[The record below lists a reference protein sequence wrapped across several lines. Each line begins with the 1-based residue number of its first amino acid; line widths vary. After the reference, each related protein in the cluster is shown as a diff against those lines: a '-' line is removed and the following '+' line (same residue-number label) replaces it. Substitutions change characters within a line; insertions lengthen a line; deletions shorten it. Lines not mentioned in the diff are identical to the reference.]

1 MKSICYIVPY
11 FGRLPENFQIWLLG
25 CKYNPT
31 IDWIIYTDDNRCFDY
46 PKNVKV
52 QYCSFEEMKKRIQSF
67 YDFEVDL
74 SRPWRLA
81 LMKPAYGEIF
91 SDDLKGYDFWGYCD
105 IDLMWGDIRKFY
117 TEEILNNYE
126 RIGFQGHSTLFPN
139 NIKLNLQYRTI
150 IPNQINYI
158 DVFSGKLDF
167 SWDESGINMIYTYL
181 NKKSLEFREVCFAHL
196 DKYKKGFYIKHR
208 PKNEDNY
215 NCYQI
220 FKWEKGKL
228 IRYSLVGST
237 IRKEEMMYIH
247 FWCRPMDYKVTDTS
261 GNMPIYIYP
270 DVMTDKKLDIS
281 QKTLHKYGT
290 RSQLLFVFDMI
301 CKNRKKLSFKKIF
314 VLIKRYVEKK

>member
-1 MKSICYIVPY
+1 MEYCQKIFRYGFWGVNIILQLISLSIRSKLFRISS
-11 FGRLPENFQIWLLG
+11 L
-25 CKYNPT
+25 CKYNPS
-31 IDWIIYTDDNRCFDY
+31 IDWIIYTDDKRCFDY

-117 TEEILNNYE
+117 TEEILNNFE

-196 DKYKKGFYIKHR
+196 EKYKKGF
-208 PKNEDNY
+208 
-215 NCYQI
+215 
-220 FKWEKGKL
+220 
-228 IRYSLVGST
+228 
-237 IRKEEMMYIH
+237 
-247 FWCRPMDYKVTDTS
+247 
-261 GNMPIYIYP
+261 
-270 DVMTDKKLDIS
+270 
-281 QKTLHKYGT
+281 
-290 RSQLLFVFDMI
+290 
-301 CKNRKKLSFKKIF
+301 
-314 VLIKRYVEKK
+314 

>member
-11 FGRLPENFQIWLLG
+11 FGILPENFQIWLLG

-31 IDWIIYTDDNRCFDY
+31 IDWIIYTDDKRCFDY

-117 TEEILNNYE
+117 TEEILNNFE

-167 SWDESGINMIYTYL
+167 SWDESGINMIVL
-181 NKKSLEFREVCFAHL
+181 SSL
-196 DKYKKGFYIKHR
+196 
-208 PKNEDNY
+208 
-215 NCYQI
+215 
-220 FKWEKGKL
+220 
-228 IRYSLVGST
+228 
-237 IRKEEMMYIH
+237 
-247 FWCRPMDYKVTDTS
+247 
-261 GNMPIYIYP
+261 
-270 DVMTDKKLDIS
+270 DV
-281 QKTLHKYGT
+281 
-290 RSQLLFVFDMI
+290 FVDVEPVDVDEQPTNANANAAVAI
-301 CKNRKKLSFKKIF
+301 
-314 VLIKRYVEKK
+314 VLIAFFIFLFLRFLVMLEVGRGDSFML